1 MVVLRSGVGLQGEVG
16 PVEGRPVLDNGQSQT
31 GASDGFGVALVHPV
45 EPLKDPA
52 LVLRRDTDARVRYR
66 ELRAPVGAG
75 DGDSDPAPRT
85 IVLDGVVA
93 QVADHLV
100 QKLAHARDPHR
111 SARHLQGD
119 LPLDSGGGQAAGH
132 LLGQVVQ
139 VHLLRLE
146 GAAPFIQLGQAEDV
160 LHQADHALGLAVDVV
175 CEAGDVLRLDQPAL
189 DDLRNAGDGG
199 EGGLELMRYIGGELP
214 AQLLPLFPLG
224 DIQDDQHGAG
234 HLAVLNHG
242 VGQQLAAAASQV
254 HPAAR
259 PACR

>member
-1 MVVLRSGVGLQGEVG
+1 MARRTSGGPFALFHVLAGEGEADGGPAVRLALQGEVG

-111 SARHLQGD
+111 S
-119 LPLDSGGGQAAGH
+119 
-132 LLGQVVQ
+132 
-139 VHLLRLE
+139 
-146 GAAPFIQLGQAEDV
+146 
-160 LHQADHALGLAVDVV
+160 
-175 CEAGDVLRLDQPAL
+175 
-189 DDLRNAGDGG
+189 
-199 EGGLELMRYIGGELP
+199 
-214 AQLLPLFPLG
+214 
-224 DIQDDQHGAG
+224 
-234 HLAVLNHG
+234 
-242 VGQQLAAAASQV
+242 
-254 HPAAR
+254 R
-259 PACR
+259 PSPPG